1 MKVAIIDADL
11 IGRLKHR
18 FPNLACMKISAFNKQ
33 KGHDVVLK
41 LDWNNLEEFD
51 RVFISKVFMDT
62 EIPFENGDKSLK
74 TEENITNY
82 YKDNPILNLPN
93 VEWGG
98 LVSIMTKL
106 RGCPRRLNIVCQII
120 TFMMNG

>member
-74 TEENITNY
+74 TEENIANY

-98 LVSIMTKL
+98 RASIMIK
-106 RGCPRRLNIVCQII
+106 RRDYPRR
-120 TFMMNG
+120 